1 MKVLLESH
9 QSKIRNSQTE
19 IFQVAE
25 LKRSSFI
32 SQEICDVF
40 ENAERRKPEENIL
53 KWWLGWSNHRQL
65 LKVLRETRLDRRT
78 PAATEMEED
87 KAEDVQVIADDRSF
101 EELCLALEQLAI
113 GDVFDGDYFDFDDEE
128 SLEEDDN
135 VIEDVHD
142 AEAQEEEDLE
152 DSLPLNAAG
161 YDEDQTLIDFVKN
174 QMERMKM
181 IRDQQLDV
189 PNRIVSVSA
198 DQILTLPLGQRW
210 MLFAQWMHSY
220 NKLIQQDLR
229 DTETEY
235 KDKIVE
241 YNQLKG

>member
-1 MKVLLESH
+1 M
-9 QSKIRNSQTE
+9 QNDGN
-19 IFQVAE
+19 
-25 LKRSSFI
+25 LKKTFWNGGWDGRI
-32 SQEICDVF
+32 TG
-40 ENAERRKPEENIL
+40 NI
-53 KWWLGWSNHRQL
+53 L
-65 LKVLRETRLDRRT
+65 LKVLRETRLDLRT
-78 PAATEMEED
+78 PAATAMEED
-87 KAEDVQVIADDRSF
+87 KAEYVQVIADDRSF

-189 PNRIVSVSA
+189 PNRILSVSA

>member
-25 LKRSSFI
+25 LKRRSFI

-152 DSLPLNAAG
+152 DSLPLDAAG
-161 YDEDQTLIDFVKN
+161 YDEDQTLIDFAKN
-174 QMERMKM
+174 QMKRMKM
-181 IRDQQLDV
+181 IRDQ
-189 PNRIVSVSA
+189 
-198 DQILTLPLGQRW
+198 
-210 MLFAQWMHSY
+210 
-220 NKLIQQDLR
+220 
-229 DTETEY
+229 
-235 KDKIVE
+235 
-241 YNQLKG
+241 